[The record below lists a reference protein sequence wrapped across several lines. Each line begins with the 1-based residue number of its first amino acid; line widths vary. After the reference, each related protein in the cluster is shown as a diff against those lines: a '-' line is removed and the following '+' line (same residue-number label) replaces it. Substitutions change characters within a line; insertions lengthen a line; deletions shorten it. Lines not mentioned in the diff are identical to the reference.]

1 MPEKKPG
8 NRRGEAMALN
18 QGIQKYRES
27 AKAMTKAK
35 AAAKAAA
42 KPEAKKAKS
51 KTSEKAVTEKNIEKT
66 LKAAKREKGVEAAK
80 IETSAKLKAAAAKA
94 VGGKASVKA
103 KAKASPEESLTETEA
118 GIEKDIET
126 GEGAEASAGGTEP
139 IAVDEQE
146 LQKEL
151 EDEIARDAVQ
161 TSSLVK
167 EDYSPVNSTRDRL
180 VVEYAP
186 LIKYIAQKIAA
197 RLPTNIEL
205 DDLISSGVIGLMDA
219 IEKYD
224 ATRDNKFK
232 TYAEFRI
239 RGAILDELRAQDWVP
254 RSVREKAKTLERCY
268 VRIEQQ
274 KGRQATD
281 EEVCADLGISQEE
294 YHDMLN
300 QVRSVSLLSFDDV
313 QNFSKADKRAL
324 HGFSDAASYKSST
337 PFSEVNHAAL
347 KRMISESINDLPE
360 KQRLVL
366 SLYYY
371 EDLNLKEIGRVLDVT
386 ESRVS
391 QLHTQAILRLKGKL
405 RNHWDEFIA
414 LFGAGGL

>member
-1 MPEKKPG
+1 MPNKKPG
-8 NRRGEAMALN
+8 KRQGETMGLN
-18 QGIQKYRES
+18 QGIQKYKES
-27 AKAMTKAK
+27 AKAATKVS
-35 AAAKAAA
+35 
-42 KPEAKKAKS
+42 AKS
-51 KTSEKAVTEKNIEKT
+51 KTAEKPQEKSVDKNIEKT
-66 LKAAKREKGVEAAK
+66 LKAAKKEKSAEADKVES
-80 IETSAKLKAAAAKA
+80 SAKLKTAAAKTL
-94 VGGKASVKA
+94 SA
-103 KAKASPEESLTETEA
+103 KTKPAKEA
-118 GIEKDIET
+118 KIAAKSKDED
-126 GEGAEASAGGTEP
+126 
-139 IAVDEQE
+139 DEQNTENTDGDEAEGVAAAGENEAE

-151 EDEIARDAVQ
+151 EEEIARDAAQ
-161 TSSLVK
+161 TSKLVK
-167 EDYSPVNSTRDRL
+167 EDFSPVNSTRDRL

-205 DDLISSGVIGLMDA
+205 DDLMSSGVIGLMDA

-224 ATRDNKFK
+224 SSRDNKFK

-268 VRIEQQ
+268 ARIEQT
-274 KGRQATD
+274 KGRHATD
-281 EEVCADLGISQEE
+281 EEVCADLGVSQAE
-294 YHDMLN
+294 YHEMLN

-324 HGFSDAASYKSST
+324 HGFSDVSNYKSAT
-337 PFSEVNHAAL
+337 PYSEVNHAAL
-347 KRMISESINDLPE
+347 KKMISESINDLPE

>member
-1 MPEKKPG
+1 
-8 NRRGEAMALN
+8 MALN
-18 QGIQKYRES
+18 PGIQKYRES
-27 AKAMTKAK
+27 AKSASKAK
-35 AAAKAAA
+35 ASAKVVE
-42 KPEAKKAKS
+42 KPDTKKTKTVSASS
-51 KTSEKAVTEKNIEKT
+51 KNTTEKNIEKT
-66 LKAAKREKGVEAAK
+66 LKAAKKEKVAEEA
-80 IETSAKLKAAAAKA
+80 IVETSARAKTAAAKA
-94 VGGKASVKA
+94 VSAKTPTKTAQKAAPKGSKGSSSNDDDEDDTKLELDSDA
-103 KAKASPEESLTETEA
+103 ETA
-118 GIEKDIET
+118 D
-126 GEGAEASAGGTEP
+126 P
-139 IAVDEQE
+139 IAEEEVE

-151 EDEIARDAVQ
+151 EEEIARDAVQ

-167 EDYSPVNSTRDRL
+167 EDYSPTNSTRDRL

-205 DDLISSGVIGLMDA
+205 DDLMSSGVIGLMDA

-224 ATRDNKFK
+224 ASRDNKFK

-281 EEVCADLGISQEE
+281 EEVCADLGISQDE

-324 HGFSDAASYKSST
+324 HGFSDAANHKSST
-337 PFSEVNHAAL
+337 PYSEVNHASL

-405 RNHWDEFIA
+405 RNHWDEFIV
-414 LFGAGGL
+414 LFGAGGI